1 MSNPQL
7 ASLEDALA
15 QVLSLAKAPD
25 RVETVPL
32 AETLGRVLAED
43 QSVPCD
49 VPPADNSAVDGYA
62 VRQVDVRDGQ
72 AIPVSAR
79 YPAGEAT
86 RPLAPGTAARIFTGS
101 EIPAGADSVV
111 MQERV
116 EVTEAGIVVHADVTE
131 GQNIRRRGQDLAVGE
146 RALAKGTHIRP
157 QEMGLLASIGVDRV
171 AVFERLKVAVLST
184 GDELVDPGTP
194 LAPGQIYNSNRYTL
208 MGMLTQA
215 GCQVVLAET
224 LRDQRDATRET
235 LLRAAKSSDLII
247 TSGGVSVGEE
257 DHVRAVL
264 EESGTLS
271 LWRMAIKPGKPLAF
285 GSIGGTPV
293 LGLPGN
299 PVSVLVTFL
308 VVGMPYIRKCQ
319 GRHRTEPVGERVVAG
334 FSVDTPSFRREF
346 VRARKETRGA
356 ELTLAAF
363 GNQSSGVMS
372 SACWADGLAVVP
384 EDTTVSPGDLLNY
397 YSFSELLN

>member
-7 ASLEDALA
+7 ASLDDALA
-15 QVLSLAKAPD
+15 HILEQARAQC
-25 RVETVPL
+25 RVETVAL
-32 AETLGRVLAED
+32 ADALGRILAED
-43 QSVPCD
+43 QTVPCD
-49 VPPADNSAVDGYA
+49 VPPSDNSAVDGYA
-62 VRQVDVRDGQ
+62 VRQADVRGE

-116 EVTEAGIVVHADVTE
+116 EVTEAGIVVHAEVTE
-131 GQNIRRRGQDLAVGE
+131 GQNIRRRGQDLTVGE
-146 RALAKGTHIRP
+146 RALAAGTRIRP
-157 QEMGLLASIGVDRV
+157 QEMGLLASMGIARV
-171 AVFERLKVAVLST
+171 PVFERLKVAVLST
-184 GDELVDPGTP
+184 GDELVDPGTA

-208 MGMLTQA
+208 IGMLTEA
-215 GCQVVLAET
+215 GCQVVLTET
-224 LRDQRDATRET
+224 LRDQREATRET
-235 LLRAAKSSDLII
+235 LLRAADSSDLVI

-285 GSIGGTPV
+285 GSIGSTPV

-319 GRHRTEPVGERVVAG
+319 GRLRTSPVGERVAAG
-334 FSVDTPSFRREF
+334 FSIDTPSFRREF
-346 VRARKETRGA
+346 VRARKEAGDSG
-356 ELTLAAF
+356 LSLAAF

-372 SACWADGLAVVP
+372 SACWAEGLAVVP
-384 EDTTVSPGDLLNY
+384 EDTKVSPGDLLTY

>member
-1 MSNPQL
+1 MSNLQL
-7 ASLEDALA
+7 ASLDDALA
-15 QVLSLAKAPD
+15 QILAQARAPG
-25 RVETVPL
+25 RVETVAL
-32 AETLGRVLAED
+32 ADALGRILAED
-43 QSVPCD
+43 QAVPCD
-49 VPPADNSAVDGYA
+49 VPPSDNSAVDGYA
-62 VRQVDVRDGQ
+62 VRQADVRGE

-116 EVTEAGIVVHADVTE
+116 EVTEAGIVVHAEVTE
-131 GQNIRRRGQDLAVGE
+131 GQNIRRRGQDLTVGE
-146 RALAKGTHIRP
+146 RALAAGTRIRP
-157 QEMGLLASIGVDRV
+157 QEMGLLASMGIARV
-171 AVFERLKVAVLST
+171 PVFERLKVAVLST
-184 GDELVDPGTP
+184 GDELVDPGTA

-208 MGMLTQA
+208 IGMLTQA
-215 GCQVVLAET
+215 GCQVVLTET
-224 LRDQRDATRET
+224 LRDQREATRET
-235 LLRAAKSSDLII
+235 LLRVAESSDLVI

-285 GSIGGTPV
+285 GSIGSTPV

-319 GRHRTEPVGERVVAG
+319 GRLRTSPVGERVAAG
-334 FSVDTPSFRREF
+334 FSIDTPSFRREF
-346 VRARKETRGA
+346 VRARKETGDSG
-356 ELTLAAF
+356 LSLAAF
-363 GNQSSGVMS
+363 SNQSSGVMS
-372 SACWADGLAVVP
+372 SACWAEGLAVVP
-384 EDTTVSPGDLLNY
+384 EDTKVSPGDLLTY

>member
-7 ASLEDALA
+7 ASLDDALTQILA
-15 QVLSLAKAPD
+15 QARAPA
-25 RVETVPL
+25 RVETVAL
-32 AETLGRVLAED
+32 ADTLGRVLAED
-43 QSVPCD
+43 QTVPRD
-49 VPPADNSAVDGYA
+49 VPPSDNSAVDGYA
-62 VRQVDVRDGQ
+62 VRQADVRGEQ
-72 AIPVSAR
+72 PIPVSAR

-116 EVTEAGIVVHADVTE
+116 EVTESGIVVHAEVTE

-146 RALAKGTHIRP
+146 RALAAGTRIRP
-157 QEMGLLASIGVDRV
+157 QEMGLLASMGIARV
-171 AVFERLKVAVLST
+171 PVFERLKVAVLST
-184 GDELVDPGTP
+184 GDELVDPGTA

-208 MGMLTQA
+208 IGMLTQA
-215 GCQVVLAET
+215 GCQVVLTET
-224 LRDQRDATRET
+224 LRDQRETTRET
-235 LLRAAKSSDLII
+235 LLRAARSSDLVI

-308 VVGMPYIRKCQ
+308 MVGMPYIRKCQ
-319 GRHRTEPVGERVVAG
+319 GRQQTHPVGEQVAAG

-346 VRARKETRGA
+346 VRARKEAGVA
-356 ELTLAAF
+356 GLSVAAF

-384 EDTTVSPGDLLNY
+384 EDTTVSPGDLLTY

>member
-7 ASLEDALA
+7 ASLDDALA
-15 QVLSLAKAPD
+15 QILAQARAQG
-25 RVETVPL
+25 RVETVAL
-32 AETLGRVLAED
+32 ADALGRILAED
-43 QSVPCD
+43 QTVPCD
-49 VPPADNSAVDGYA
+49 VPPSDNCAVDGYA
-62 VRQVDVRDGQ
+62 VRQADVRGE

-79 YPAGEAT
+79 YPAGAAT

-116 EVTEAGIVVHADVTE
+116 EVTEAGIVVHAEVEE
-131 GQNIRRRGQDLAVGE
+131 GQNIRRRGQDLAIGE
-146 RALAKGTHIRP
+146 RALAAGTRIRP
-157 QEMGLLASIGVDRV
+157 QEMGLLASMGIARV
-171 AVFERLKVAVLST
+171 PVFERLKVAVLST
-184 GDELVDPGTP
+184 GDELVDPGTA

-208 MGMLTQA
+208 IGMLTQA
-215 GCQVVLAET
+215 GCQVVLTET
-224 LRDQRDATRET
+224 LRDQREATRET
-235 LLRAAKSSDLII
+235 LLRAAESSDLVI

-285 GSIGGTPV
+285 GSIGSTPV

-319 GRHRTEPVGERVVAG
+319 GRLRTSPVGERVAAG
-334 FSVDTPSFRREF
+334 FSIDTPSFRREF
-346 VRARKETRGA
+346 VRARKETGDSG
-356 ELTLAAF
+356 LSLAAF
-363 GNQSSGVMS
+363 SNQSSGVMS
-372 SACWADGLAVVP
+372 SACWAEGLAVVP
-384 EDTTVSPGDLLNY
+384 EDTKVSPGDLLTY
-397 YSFSELLN
+397 YSFSELSN

>member
-7 ASLEDALA
+7 ASLDDALA
-15 QVLSLAKAPD
+15 QILAQARAQC
-25 RVETVPL
+25 RVETVAL
-32 AETLGRVLAED
+32 ADALGRILAED
-43 QSVPCD
+43 QTVPCD
-49 VPPADNSAVDGYA
+49 VPPSDNSAVDGYA
-62 VRQVDVRDGQ
+62 VRQADVRGE

-116 EVTEAGIVVHADVTE
+116 EVTEAGIVVHAEVEE
-131 GQNIRRRGQDLAVGE
+131 GQNIRRRGQDLAIGE
-146 RALAKGTHIRP
+146 RALAAGTRIRP
-157 QEMGLLASIGVDRV
+157 QEMGLLASMGIARV
-171 AVFERLKVAVLST
+171 PVFERLKVAVLST
-184 GDELVDPGTP
+184 GDELVDPGTA

-208 MGMLTQA
+208 IGMLTQA
-215 GCQVVLAET
+215 GCQVVLTET
-224 LRDQRDATRET
+224 LRDQREATRET
-235 LLRAAKSSDLII
+235 LLRAADSSDLVI

-285 GSIGGTPV
+285 GSIGSTPV

-319 GRHRTEPVGERVVAG
+319 GRLRTSPVGERVAAG
-334 FSVDTPSFRREF
+334 FSIDTPSFRREF
-346 VRARKETRGA
+346 VRARKEAGDSG
-356 ELTLAAF
+356 LSLAAF

-372 SACWADGLAVVP
+372 SACWAEGLAVVP
-384 EDTTVSPGDLLNY
+384 EDTKVSPGDLLTY

>member
-7 ASLEDALA
+7 ASLDDALA
-15 QVLSLAKAPD
+15 QILAQARASG
-25 RVETVPL
+25 RVETVAL
-32 AETLGRVLAED
+32 ADALGRILAED
-43 QSVPCD
+43 QTVPCD
-49 VPPADNSAVDGYA
+49 VPPSDNSAVDGYA
-62 VRQVDVRDGQ
+62 VRQADVRGE

-79 YPAGEAT
+79 YPAGAAT

-116 EVTEAGIVVHADVTE
+116 EVTEAGIVVHAEVEE

-146 RALAKGTHIRP
+146 RALAAGTRIRP
-157 QEMGLLASIGVDRV
+157 QEMGLLASMGIARV
-171 AVFERLKVAVLST
+171 PVFERLKVAVLST
-184 GDELVDPGTP
+184 GDELVDPGTA

-208 MGMLTQA
+208 IGMLTQA
-215 GCQVVLAET
+215 GCQVVLTET
-224 LRDQRDATRET
+224 LRDQREATRET
-235 LLRAAKSSDLII
+235 LLRAADSSDLVI

-285 GSIGGTPV
+285 GSIGSTPV

-319 GRHRTEPVGERVVAG
+319 GRLRTSPVGERVAAG
-334 FSVDTPSFRREF
+334 FSIDTPSFRREF
-346 VRARKETRGA
+346 VRARKEAGDSG
-356 ELTLAAF
+356 LSLAAF

-372 SACWADGLAVVP
+372 SACWAEGLAVVP
-384 EDTTVSPGDLLNY
+384 EDTKVSPGDLLTY